1 MPAGTM
7 IWVEGLGDGTY
18 LEFKRNF
25 FGSNEHTID
34 FTGPVPGVQTVMLRD
49 LHWRVPGGVPGT
61 KQNFA
66 SRRPSQEFRQ
76 DGSAPPGVGGAAA
89 ADDSL
94 PQIAGPGDPQQD
106 EMAAAAARFAEN
118 RAQGVPRDGGG
129 GAAGDAVPPPPVG
142 RRGSASV
149 ERTQEEEEM
158 DELAEMMRMRK
169 PKNFGDGLLSGLGTI
184 GTGVGAGVAAAV
196 ALPAAG
202 AAQGGA
208 KGFFKGLGAGIAA
221 AVAAPVAGVVA
232 GGVQISRG
240 VAAASE
246 AREAEA
252 KGLIWDEKTES
263 WIERVPWLLENEA
276 SKVAAMEEDGSKSG
290 GGGARDVKETEFYD
304 LLGVELDA
312 DDATIKK
319 AYYKKAR
326 RMHPDK
332 NPDDPDANA
341 KFQQLGQAYQ
351 TLSDPQLRAKYD
363 KGGEEAMEEQDFM
376 DSDQLF
382 GMIFGSEKFEDIV
395 GELRLAS
402 EAQAMMTAE
411 EDGMGPGADTMQNM
425 FGTSVKQ
432 QKREFNCA
440 TRLAEKL
447 RPLLPEDS
455 IIVGPIDTET
465 VCNRRHPHTHTHAHA
480 HIRIRVPAINPVLI
494 AALLCV
500 RVHSTVLTG
509 CCTRTCWCC
518 WCWCCRARGR

>member
-1 MPAGTM
+1 LFLLAAQLEYYGMPAGTM

-66 SRRPSQEFRQ
+66 SRRPSQEFRP
-76 DGSAPPGVGGAAA
+76 DGSAPPGVGGAAAAA

-106 EMAAAAARFAEN
+106 EMAAAAARFAEK

-276 SKVAAMEEDGSKSG
+276 SKVAAMEEGGSKSG

-304 LLGVELDA
+304 LLRGRCHDQEGLLQEGAAHAPGQESGRPRRQRQVSA
-312 DDATIKK
+312 
-319 AYYKKAR
+319 AR
-326 RMHPDK
+326 S
-332 NPDDPDANA
+332 
-341 KFQQLGQAYQ
+341 G
-351 TLSDPQLRAKYD
+351 LSDAVRPSAARQVRQRRRGGDGGAGLYGQRSALRND
-363 KGGEEAMEEQDFM
+363 
-376 DSDQLF
+376 
-382 GMIFGSEKFEDIV
+382 
-395 GELRLAS
+395 LRLRK
-402 EAQAMMTAE
+402 
-411 EDGMGPGADTMQNM
+411 
-425 FGTSVKQ
+425 V
-432 QKREFNCA
+432 
-440 TRLAEKL
+440 
-447 RPLLPEDS
+447 
-455 IIVGPIDTET
+455 
-465 VCNRRHPHTHTHAHA
+465 
-480 HIRIRVPAINPVLI
+480 
-494 AALLCV
+494 
-500 RVHSTVLTG
+500 
-509 CCTRTCWCC
+509 
-518 WCWCCRARGR
+518 